1 MFEIWGCEENYLL
14 RYLNTLLNPDV
25 ERLSDIESLSFCFGD
40 ESGKAKSILSIN
52 GSEAKIT
59 IKGIL
64 SQDGLPAIMR
74 FFGFEGTAYTEI
86 VSAVNEALA
95 NEDVKTIR
103 LVMDTPGGEVKGV
116 DSAWSAIHLAAAEKI
131 VIAENHGL
139 LASAG
144 YWIASAAGKINA
156 LSPVAETGSIGVVA
170 TFIDN
175 SKALEERG
183 FKRIEVLSRNAPD
196 KRPDATT
203 KKGLLVI
210 QERVNAI
217 ERVFISRIAKGRGL
231 EEKFIEANFGRGTVL
246 VAQDPEKKKPDALT
260 AKMIDAVSNGIA
272 EAGNEIDE
280 DDLEMLAGATPP
292 FKDFPIVDK
301 TWDADAAIKRV
312 KKKTGSK
319 EKPSSAYKNAFFWYD
334 NKKAE
339 LFGSYKLPF
348 VDIEN
353 NRMVAVRKGVQ
364 SANGAMKGARGG
376 VQIPAADR
384 AKVQNHIDRYLKKIE
399 NQDKKRNNKASEG
412 NQMDK
417 TLQELI
423 AEDPKLA
430 AEVEKIKTEAKA
442 KGEKEF
448 TDRAKVALPILESDK
463 YPKPFHAL
471 ACQVLKGETPASA
484 LTGAVTVFDSM
495 EAQKETD
502 KAADDTKGTPAT
514 PAQPKNTK
522 TRQDGSIE
530 SEEEYQATIAAER
543 AAQDA
548 VTGGK

>member
-1 MFEIWGCEENYLL
+1 MFEIWGCEENHLL
-14 RYLNTLLNPDV
+14 RYLNAILNPN
-25 ERLSDIESLSFCFGD
+25 IEKFADTEPEGFLFGFD
-40 ESGKAKSILSIN
+40 FGKKENILNIN

-64 SQDGLPAIMR
+64 TQAGLPPIAR
-74 FFGFEGTAYTEI
+74 LFGIEGTAYSDI

-95 NEDVKTIR
+95 NEDVETIR

-116 DSAWSAIHLAAAEKI
+116 DNAWSAIHFASTEKT

-144 YWIASAAGKINA
+144 YWIASAAGEINA
-156 LSPVAETGSIGVVA
+156 ISPVAETGSIGVVA
-170 TFIDN
+170 TYIDN
-175 SKALEERG
+175 SKALEDRG

-203 KKGLLVI
+203 KKGLSVI
-210 QERVNAI
+210 QERVDAI
-217 ERVFISRIAKGRGL
+217 ERVFISRIAEGRGL
-231 EEKFIEANFGRGTVL
+231 KEKFIETNFGRGTVL

-260 AKMIDAVSNGIA
+260 AKMIDAVTNSITEG
-272 EAGNEIDE
+272 GNEIEEDE
-280 DDLEMLAGATPP
+280 TEMLAGATPP
-292 FKDFPIVDK
+292 FKDLPIVDK

-312 KKKTGSK
+312 KEKTGSK
-319 EKPSSAYKNAFFWYD
+319 EKPSGAYKNAFFWYD

-430 AEVEKIKTEAKA
+430 AEVDKIKTEAKA
-442 KGEKEF
+442 EGEKAF
-448 TDRAKVALPILESDK
+448 TDRAKVAVPILESDK

-471 ACQVLKGETPASA
+471 ACQVLKGEVPASA
-484 LTGAVTVFDSM
+484 LIGATTVFDSTQALAET
-495 EAQKETD
+495 EAAVE
-502 KAADDTKGTPAT
+502 DTEDAPAT
-514 PAQPKNTK
+514 PAQLK
-522 TRQDGSIE
+522 TTEAKQDGTIE
-530 SEEEYQATIAAER
+530 SEEDYQATIAANR